1 MEMQKI
7 KMLSKLFKIL
17 GFIVFIAMLVTE
29 IVFRHD
35 ANVDEYVILYEVPIF
50 LLFCF
55 LKYIVDTEILE
66 RKIKKE
72 MQKLDDRS
80 NRRNKQ

>member
-1 MEMQKI
+1 MKI
-7 KMLSKLFKIL
+7 LSKLFKIL

-55 LKYIVDTEILE
+55 LKYIADVELLK
-66 RKIKKE
+66 RKIKE
-72 MQKLDDRS
+72 NDRKLTDLIIDRKY
-80 NRRNKQ
+80 RDKKHK

>member
-1 MEMQKI
+1 M

-35 ANVDEYVILYEVPIF
+35 ANVDKYVILYEVPIF

-55 LKYIVDTEILE
+55 LKYIVDTKILE

-72 MQKLDDRS
+72 IQKLDDRS